1 MAIFTEDF
9 RNQSIQLVEKYVEES
24 CLHDDLDIVDW
35 IEANRKSHII
45 EFILDETQ
53 WQEILIHKNLTKEQ
67 INTASAC
74 IFRSNGKQLNAFNVV
89 RDEILFNFWCDDVLF
104 LRDEI
109 QQVLDNQDD
118 AEDTRFVDDAAERT
132 YDMNEE
138 F

>member
-9 RNQSIQLVEKYVEES
+9 RNRSIQLVEKYVEES

-67 INTASAC
+67 INTASDC
-74 IFRSNGKQLNAFNVV
+74 IYRSNGKQLNAFNVV

-118 AEDTRFVDDAAERT
+118 AEDTRFADDARERT

>member
-35 IEANRKSHII
+35 IETNRKSHII

-53 WQEILIHKNLTKEQ
+53 WQEILIHKNLTKQQ

-74 IFRSNGKQLNAFNVV
+74 IYISNGKQLNAFNVV

-118 AEDTRFVDDAAERT
+118 AEDTRFADDAAERT